1 MKKGFLPTLAL
12 LVATATSQAQIQ
24 FINKT
29 ALLTPNN
36 HYSGVAIAVLDMD
49 GDGRDDI
56 VRMNQGYQMAVE
68 FQMAPNQPFV
78 RLPIGLVGSDPDDSQ
93 WGICAGDL
101 DNNGFPDVLT
111 GGAYD
116 GIKVAMANASAS
128 AYTLKTLTAPGTFV
142 QCVNFADINNDG
154 WLDAFVCHDDGTSRI
169 FGNDGAGN
177 LALQPGWMNLATVP
191 PSDNSGNYGSVWSDV
206 NNDGY
211 LDLYIAKCRTGVN
224 SPNDGRRINQL
235 FLNNG
240 NGTYS
245 QDTTNASGLRIGAQS
260 WTADFGDIDNDG
272 DMDCFITNHDV
283 SSQLLDNDGTG
294 HFTDITMAAG
304 LFNMVGGLPIQGI
317 FRDFDNDGFVDILVS
332 GTVHYLLRNN
342 GDKTFSVVT
351 GLFDNNQIESVAVG
365 DLNHDGFMDI
375 YAGYANIY
383 TEPSDIPDALWLNA
397 GNDNNFF
404 GLTLRGVQSN
414 RSAVGAKVQLHSA
427 LGTQTR
433 EVRAGESYGIMNSM
447 QIHFGMG
454 QLTTIDSV
462 KVYWPSGTVDA
473 LYSPAVNQYLTLEE
487 GGCIVPPVVAY
498 SDGPATI
505 CAGQSVV
512 LNVADAYNNYLWSNG
527 VAASPSVTI
536 GASGNYRVTVTNSEG
551 CTAVSNI
558 VMVVV
563 DPDET
568 PVLALSGD
576 TIFCNGAS
584 ITLTS
589 SLAASYLWSTGDT
602 TQSITVSQS
611 GAYSVAIQGQCASF
625 SSAPVTVA
633 VLDNPP
639 PVATGDTIA
648 PNTSAI
654 LTATGDQIAWYDASA
669 GGNLLFE
676 GSPFITPPLDANT
689 TYWVANTT
697 IYDEPNQFV
706 GMENYVGTVPI
717 GDVNFNGAIVFDCH
731 VPFRLAKVKV
741 YANNAGVRKID
752 LRNENGTIIQS
763 KSVNIPVGTTV
774 ITLDLDV
781 PIGNNL
787 VLTTDENV
795 NIANLSSLGPRL
807 YRSTQDV
814 SYPYVIPNVVSIKG
828 SNFGPL
834 RYFYFFNWEID
845 FYDYRCTSAR
855 VPVLAL
861 VDSTLSAGIPAWAEG
876 LRLYPNPASSLL
888 IIEMDKADGGELM
901 MSVLNAQGVRLQSRN
916 MRLYAGPNSFQN
928 DLSALPRGIYWLEFA
943 MSDGVVRRKILVQ

>member
-1 MKKGFLPTLAL
+1 MLAL
-12 LVATATSQAQIQ
+12 LLATATSQAQIQ

-29 ALLTPNN
+29 TLLTPNN

-68 FQMAPNQPFV
+68 FQMAPNQPFF

-116 GIKVAMANASAS
+116 GIKVAMANANAS
-128 AYTLKTLTAPGTFV
+128 AYSLKTLTAPGTFV

-211 LDLYIAKCRTGVN
+211 LDLYIAKCRSGVS

-240 NGTYS
+240 DGTYS

-272 DMDCFITNHDV
+272 DLDCFITNHDV
-283 SSQLLDNDGTG
+283 SSQLLENDGSG
-294 HFTDITMAAG
+294 HFTDITVAAG
-304 LFNMVGGLPIQGI
+304 LFNTVGGLPIQGI

-375 YAGYANIY
+375 YAGYADIY

-414 RSAVGAKVQLHSA
+414 RSAVGTKVQLHSA

-473 LYSPAVNQYLTLEE
+473 LYAPVVNQYLTLEE

-512 LNVADAYNNYLWSNG
+512 LGVTDAYNNYLWSNG
-527 VAASPSVTI
+527 VASPSVNI
-536 GASGNYRVTVTNSEG
+536 GASGDYRVTVTNSEG

-558 VMVVV
+558 VTVVV

-568 PVLALSGD
+568 PVVAFSGD

-589 SLAASYLWSTGDT
+589 SLAASYLWNTGDT

-625 SSAPVTVA
+625 SSAPVTVT

-639 PVATGDTIA
+639 PMATGDTIA
-648 PNTSAI
+648 PNTSAT
-654 LTATGDQIAWYDASA
+654 LTATGDQIAWYDAPA

-676 GSPFITPPLDANT
+676 GSPFITPPLDVNT
-689 TYWVANTT
+689 TYWVASTT

-731 VPFRLAKVKV
+731 APFRLAKVKV

-752 LRNENGTIIQS
+752 LKDEIGNTIQS

-814 SYPYVIPNVVSIKG
+814 NYPYVIPNVVSIKG
-828 SNFGPL
+828 SNFGSL

-845 FYDYRCTSAR
+845 FYDYPCTSAR

-861 VDSTLSAGIPAWAEG
+861 VDSTLSAGAPAWAEE
-876 LRLYPNPASSLL
+876 LHFYPNPTASLL
-888 IIEMDKADGGELM
+888 TIEINKADGGEM
-901 MSVLNAQGVRLQSRN
+901 MVSILNAQGMRLQSRN
-916 MRLYAGPNSFQN
+916 LRLRAGHNTFQN
-928 DLSALPRGIYWLEFA
+928 DLPALPRGIYWLEFA
-943 MSDGVVRRKILVQ
+943 MNDGVVRRRVLVQ